1 MTEERERNIYTHVC
15 FASIISGVS
24 LILSII
30 AILIWK
36 CNYKPMSW
44 DFANSIIAILSILVT
59 VLIGWQIWN
68 IIDFNN
74 RVNAKIQESES
85 KLKEE
90 FRLEKNDILSKAK
103 EKMKIYVNNKFME
116 ENRRRALWDM
126 YNSSMQFLNTQDF
139 DTAFRLFCDVAKR
152 AYRDSEKEIM
162 DNALYMAE
170 TITNISDGDFTPN
183 NRAFKFYENIEET
196 FKKINTE
203 RANKILDFARE
214 HYGNLSK
221 NQDRK
226 I

>member
-1 MTEERERNIYTHVC
+1 MSNDSNGVRISCTLNL
-15 FASIISGVS
+15 IISVSAFICAYFRNPFCFKDGVG
-24 LILSII
+24 IVGVIATIISIPV
-30 AILIWK
+30 AI
-36 CNYKPMSW
+36 
-44 DFANSIIAILSILVT
+44 
-59 VLIGWQIWN
+59 LIGWQIWN

-74 RVNAKIQESES
+74 RVGAKIQESES

-90 FRLEKNDILSKAK
+90 FRLEKNDILSKAE

-116 ENRRRALWDM
+116 ENRRRTLWDM
-126 YNSSMQFLNTQDF
+126 YNSTMQFLNTRDF

-214 HYGNLSK
+214 HYGKLSS
-221 NQDRK
+221 
-226 I
+226 